1 MPYSKG
7 NVPDYVKK
15 LSDKEQEIWLG
26 AFNGAHESCMK
37 KEGAEAKACES
48 SAFAIANAAVKKEN
62 GGKCIQCGDK
72 SCKCWVDEMAS
83 APVIDMS
90 ATTFEE
96 LEAEDVAR
104 EASDKVN
111 KIVYQTEDLVHNV
124 MRNPEIEDKPS
135 ALTRIVDG
143 LKTRLGALMMK
154 SKREKFIPKGKELE
168 RSYFQTTKDID
179 GNYRWFALVSNHFR
193 DADNP
198 PEIFETKAHKEFIK
212 YLDDGGEMPELW
224 LWHTP
229 GTKVGKADWMDFD
242 NGFLMASGVFDK
254 DKKDV
259 ADALAKDASLGVSH
273 GFNYRYSNKEKG
285 IIGWYRTFE
294 ISALPKSKA
303 ANPWTGIEVIAQE
316 ANMDKNK
323 RAFLVTKLGED
334 RVKELELRPA
344 ELSKS
349 LHDMGIEYKEIEEP
363 ATAKAETPVAEKA
376 VEKAVEVKPDPIMES
391 VKAANTRL
399 EKLEAVIA
407 EMSTSIKALQKSDD
421 EKIAETIAPKS
432 QATGMKRATES
443 PDNVIDPQ
451 SEEGKKLAAEK
462 AAPSWLAAA
471 IPFRK

>member
-7 NVPDYVKK
+7 NLPDYVKK
-15 LSDKEQEIWLG
+15 LSEKEQETWMG
-26 AFNGAHESCMK
+26 AFNGSHESCMK
-37 KEGAEAKACES
+37 KEGADAKTCET
-48 SAFAIANAAVKKEN
+48 SAFAIANAAAKKE
-62 GGKCIQCGDK
+62 K
-72 SCKCWVDEMAS
+72 SMWEEMAI
-83 APVIDMS
+83 APVIDMT

-96 LEAEDVAR
+96 LEADDMAH
-104 EASDKVN
+104 EAAEKVN

-124 MRNPEIEDKPS
+124 MRNPEIDDKPG
-135 ALTRIVDG
+135 ALSRIVDG
-143 LKTRLGALMMK
+143 LKTRLANLMTK

-168 RSYFQTTKDID
+168 RSYFSTTKDID

-198 PEIFETKAHKEFIK
+198 PEIFETKAHKEFIS
-212 YLDDGGEMPELW
+212 YLDGGGEMPELW

-229 GTKVGKADWMDFD
+229 GTKSGKADWADFD

-259 ADALAKDASLGVSH
+259 AEALAKDPNLGVSH

-294 ISALPKSKA
+294 ISALPREKA

-334 RVKELELRPA
+334 RVKELEKRPA

-349 LHDMGIEYKEIEEP
+349 LHDMGIEYKEIE
-363 ATAKAETPVAEKA
+363 TPEIPSVAEKT
-376 VEKAVEVKPDPIMES
+376 VEKPIEVKPDPIMES
-391 VKAANTRL
+391 VKATNSRL
-399 EKLEAVIA
+399 EKLEAVIV
-407 EMSTSIKALQKSDD
+407 EMSASIKALKKSDD
-421 EKIAETIAPKS
+421 EKIAEIIAPKS
-432 QATGMKRATES
+432 QAAGMKRATES
-443 PDNVIDPQ
+443 PDNVIDPN
-451 SEEGKKLAAEK
+451 SAEGKKLAAEK